1 MTVHKAFNRIPRP
14 CGYEG
19 CDVIVQNR
27 TGFCVAHYFI
37 AYPCAFDASCKH
49 RCAAHSR
56 SRLCQEHVW
65 YAEKLRRNTL
75 ADRLAAEGEE

>member
-1 MTVHKAFNRIPRP
+1 MTLTAAKL
-14 CGYEG
+14 
-19 CDVIVQNR
+19 
-27 TGFCVAHYFI
+27 GFCVDHYLV
-37 AYPCAFDASCKH
+37 AYPCEFDPSCKH

-75 ADRLAAEGEE
+75 ADRLAAESEE

>member
-1 MTVHKAFNRIPRP
+1 MGRRPLDRTPRP
-14 CGYEG
+14 CGYDG
-19 CDVIVQNR
+19 CTATVENR

-37 AYPCAFDASCKH
+37 AYPCSFDESCKH

-75 ADRLAAEGEE
+75 ADRLAAEGKE